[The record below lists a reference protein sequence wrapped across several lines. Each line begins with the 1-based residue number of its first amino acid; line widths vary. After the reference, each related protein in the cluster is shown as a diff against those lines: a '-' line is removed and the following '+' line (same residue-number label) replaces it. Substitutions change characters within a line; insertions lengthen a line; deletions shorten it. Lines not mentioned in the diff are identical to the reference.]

1 MLPGMEML
9 ACPNLAVSPEVMQHI
24 VHVESSANPY
34 AIGVVGGQLERQPRN
49 LPEALATAQMLDTKG
64 YNFSLGLAQVNRAN
78 LGRYGLDS
86 YQKAFSACAN
96 LSAGAHILADCY
108 ASAHGDW
115 GKAFSCYYSGNF
127 TTGFRDGYVQ
137 KVYASINR
145 DANAPGKVMSASV
158 PAAEAIALRSKPEAP
173 TSVAEAPTRTTD
185 LKPVTVYAPGGANYR
200 VALRSMAIDAAAAAT
215 VPAIIAAISRAT
227 PANAAAAPSPGSP
240 AIGPTDAN
248 TNQAVPAAPGRVD
261 ASLAL
266 TLTAINQTPTA
277 PSGNPSN
284 DAVFVPQVHG
294 PNDLPEASA
303 STESAPS
310 ITQATSSN
318 AGADRADLHQ
328 EQRDAAFVF

>member
-34 AIGVVGGQLERQPRN
+34 AIGVVGGQLERQPKN
-49 LPEALATAQMLDTKG
+49 LPEALATVQMLDTKG
-64 YNFSLGLAQVNRAN
+64 YNFSVGLAQVNRAN

-127 TTGFRDGYVQ
+127 STGFRDGYVQ

-145 DANAPGKVMSASV
+145 EANEPRKMMAASAPAS
-158 PAAEAIALRSKPEAP
+158 EAIALRSQPAAP
-173 TSVAEAPTRTTD
+173 TTAQIPTLAAD

-200 VALRSMAIDAAAAAT
+200 VALRSMAIDAAATAT
-215 VPAIIAAISRAT
+215 VPAIVAAISHPPSAQA
-227 PANAAAAPSPGSP
+227 PALLGLPPSSS
-240 AIGPTDAN
+240 IDAN
-248 TNQAVPAAPGRVD
+248 TNQTTLAAPGRVD
-261 ASLAL
+261 ALSASTLA
-266 TLTAINQTPTA
+266 AIDHSPAATGEN
-277 PSGNPSN
+277 SSN
-284 DAVFVPQVHG
+284 DAVFVPKVRG
-294 PNDLPEASA
+294 PNDVAGA
-303 STESAPS
+303 STSAESTPTVTRK
-310 ITQATSSN
+310 ISSN
-318 AGADRADLHQ
+318 AGADQADLRQ